1 MLGMVRRSAVAFAVT
16 VACLGAAAITT
27 ASRPPADAKF
37 VEQTASAS
45 LLPQVVCAITYGP
58 IGQAKFAYRT
68 RPHACLF
75 HKPGTPVDEADLVAG
90 SQLHWLQWGKTV
102 AIGKGKSAQ
111 NMVGLIPMEVRL
123 TSPLTV
129 CGHTVFSNARFK
141 FPTLSGGYGRPVAL
155 DRSLGNC

>member
-1 MLGMVRRSAVAFAVT
+1 MVRRLAIAFAVT

-27 ASRPPADAKF
+27 ASRPPADAKL
-37 VEQTASAS
+37 VETASAS

-68 RPHACLF
+68 RPGACLF

-90 SQLHWLQWGKTV
+90 SKLNWLRWDDTV

-111 NMVGLIPMEVRL
+111 NMVGLVPMDVRL
-123 TSPLTV
+123 THPLTA
-129 CGHTVFSNARFK
+129 CGHTVFSKAQFK
-141 FPTLSGGYGRPVAL
+141 FPKSKAGYGHPVAL

>member
-1 MLGMVRRSAVAFAVT
+1 MVRRSAVAFAVT
-16 VACLGAAAITT
+16 VACLWAATTTT
-27 ASRPPADAKF
+27 ASRPPADHEF

-45 LLPQVVCAITYGP
+45 LLPQVVCATTYGP

-68 RPHACLF
+68 RPRACLF

-90 SQLHWLQWGKTV
+90 SQLHWLLWGKTV

-111 NMVGLIPMEVRL
+111 NMVGLVPIDVRL
-123 TSPLTV
+123 THPLTV
-129 CGHTVFSNARFK
+129 CGHTVFSKAQFK
-141 FPTLSGGYGRPVAL
+141 FPASKGGYGRPVAL